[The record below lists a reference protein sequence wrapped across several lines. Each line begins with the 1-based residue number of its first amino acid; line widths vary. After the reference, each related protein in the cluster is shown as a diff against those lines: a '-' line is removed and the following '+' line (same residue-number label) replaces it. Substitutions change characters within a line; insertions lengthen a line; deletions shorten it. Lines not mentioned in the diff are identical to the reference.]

1 MKKIALLTT
10 AMAGLFVLS
19 GCSLIE
25 KITDPEK
32 EYDLADYKELLA
44 GREFKQHP
52 YATCSLYE
60 QSKTESEEKSS
71 TLEFTWNSELSQW
84 VNEDGKYYTAELL
97 TAGSLRDDV
106 KARTPENSKGYTFYA
121 KKKSYR
127 ITYKGDDEDY
137 KYEFEWK
144 YNEYGLVEKVSLT
157 VVDLKALT
165 TSEGSATATYSK

>member
-25 KITDPEK
+25 KLTDPEK
-32 EYDLADYKELLA
+32 EYSFTEYKELLA
-44 GREFKQHP
+44 GREFKQHS
-52 YATCSLYE
+52 YTKCSIYE

-71 TLEFTWNSELSQW
+71 TVEFTWNSELSQW
-84 VNEDGKYYTAELL
+84 VNEDGKSYVLEMLSNGTVREDVRNL
-97 TAGSLRDDV
+97 TTESAKDY
-106 KARTPENSKGYTFYA
+106 KFYA

-127 ITYKGDDEDY
+127 ITNTGSDEDY
-137 KYEFEWK
+137 KYEFEWT
-144 YNEYGLVEKVSLT
+144 YNEYGLVEKAALKLI
-157 VVDLKALT
+157 DLKDLT